1 MIMAWKQ
8 CPICKQDVLASM
20 YVHHKQKH
28 YTKGGDPSGIKAFD
42 FIQENK
48 RGYLNG

>member
-1 MIMAWKQ
+1 MNMATCSMCGGKLPKGQ
-8 CPICKQDVLASM
+8 QNPCK
-20 YVHHKQKH
+20 KC
-28 YTKGGDPSGIKAFD
+28 GDPSGIKAFD